1 MTAPV
6 SSAFGSAAT
15 GAAAA
20 TSGAAASLGDKN
32 MFLKLLVAQLKFQNP
47 LQPTDPS
54 TFLAQSAQFSMVEKL
69 GEIATL
75 TQSQQGNG
83 QMLVA
88 ASLVGKKVSF
98 DRDGMPSQAVVQA
111 VRIDALDGPMLRV
124 SDSLELPL
132 GAIREVLAP
141 GP

>member
-1 MTAPV
+1 
-6 SSAFGSAAT
+6 
-15 GAAAA
+15 
-20 TSGAAASLGDKN
+20 

-54 TFLAQSAQFSMVEKL
+54 TVLAQSAQFSMVEKL

-75 TQSQQGNG
+75 TQSQQGND

-98 DRDGMPSQAVVQA
+98 DRDGMPSHAVCRPSGRRRRPDA
-111 VRIDALDGPMLRV
+111 ASRLARNPWGVRRCRP
-124 SDSLELPL
+124 
-132 GAIREVLAP
+132 
-141 GP
+141 